1 MRYSRLAS
9 SHEEA
14 DEYSRLLPMPD
25 SEIGI
30 EGSDD
35 VYLLPS
41 VSSTSSSTFSMT
53 RYVDLGSYSSPPSE
67 QIHMVQKHGLK
78 ANFH

>member
-1 MRYSRLAS
+1 MRYSRLAT

-53 RYVDLGSYSSPPSE
+53 RYALNKIKKNKY
-67 QIHMVQKHGLK
+67 
-78 ANFH
+78 

>member
-1 MRYSRLAS
+1 MRYSRLAT

-53 RYVDLGSYSSPPSE
+53 SPRTVFLSLSRKLARLSGG
-67 QIHMVQKHGLK
+67 ML
-78 ANFH
+78 

>member
-1 MRYSRLAS
+1 MYTNSHEKYFLGKTNSCMRYSRLAS

-53 RYVDLGSYSSPPSE
+53 RWVL
-67 QIHMVQKHGLK
+67 
-78 ANFH
+78 NF